1 MNPGDCI
8 NKVRFSLNDDT
19 GVLRFEAFDIV
30 DLPDS
35 CERVEELQEYLVG
48 RPLADVDMDYLRG
61 LRCSGDGECMRAA
74 VRMVQEYQRLFARKP
89 KEARSTCS
97 NASVQN

>member
-1 MNPGDCI
+1 MSPGDCF

-19 GVLRFEAFDIV
+19 GVLRFETFDIV

-35 CERVEELQEYLVG
+35 CEMVEELQDYLVG

-61 LRCSGDGECMRAA
+61 LRCSGDGECLRTTI
-74 VRMVQEYQRLFARKP
+74 RMVNEYQQLFSRYP
-89 KEARSTCS
+89 RD
-97 NASVQN
+97 AS